1 MVIPH
6 IVVLV
11 AASLLVLGLLC
22 AVVVLARADDFVLR
36 RAWLRQVRRRLPALR
51 RLDDGLRGADLP
63 AAGPAPSLRQVQAEL
78 RRLNAQRLGGP
89 TGGSQLW
96 TAAVERAYDQW
107 LQLACRYLSVT
118 AHLPVAGDDVDRD
131 IERLRLEEKLADA
144 GLRIRPA
151 RRPPG
156 GKDR

>member
-11 AASLLVLGLLC
+11 AASLLVLGLVC
-22 AVVVLARADDFVLR
+22 AVAMLVRADEFALR
-36 RAWLRQVRRRLPALR
+36 RASLRQVRVSLPALR
-51 RLDDGLRGADLP
+51 RLDHRLRDADLP
-63 AAGPAPSLRQVQAEL
+63 PAGPAPSLRQVQAEL

-89 TGGSQLW
+89 TGGSEMW

-118 AHLPVAGDDVDRD
+118 AHLPVTGDDVDRD
-131 IERLRLEEKLADA
+131 IERLRVEEKLADA
-144 GLRIRPA
+144 GLRIRPV
-151 RRPPG
+151 RRPP
-156 GKDR
+156 R